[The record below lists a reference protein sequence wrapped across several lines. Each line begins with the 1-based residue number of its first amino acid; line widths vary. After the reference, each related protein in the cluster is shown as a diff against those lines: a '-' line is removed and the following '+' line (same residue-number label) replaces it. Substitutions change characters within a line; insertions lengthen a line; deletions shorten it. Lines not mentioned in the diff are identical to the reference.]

1 MSLIE
6 RISEDL
12 KAALKS
18 GAALKVGTLRMVLAS
33 VHNREIEKR
42 AKSKD
47 PITEEEV
54 LDILRKEVK
63 KRKEAIEI
71 YGGAGRFDLKDKEV
85 SELEVIVSYLPPWL
99 PEAEVEKIIKG
110 VILGGEREFGKVM
123 KETMKQLS
131 GRAEAGRVSELAKKN
146 LGLK

>member
-42 AKSKD
+42 TKSKET
-47 PITEEEV
+47 ITEEEV

-71 YGGAGRFDLKDKEV
+71 YGGAGRSDLKDKEV
-85 SELEVIVSYLPPWL
+85 DELEVLVSYLPPEL
-99 PEAEVEKIIKG
+99 DEAEVEKVVKSVISSG
-110 VILGGEREFGKVM
+110 VREFGKVM
-123 KETMKQLS
+123 KEVMKQLA
-131 GRAEAGRVSELAKKN
+131 GRAEARRVGELVKKN
-146 LGLK
+146 LTG

>member
-1 MSLIE
+1 MSLVE
-6 RISEDL
+6 RINEDL
-12 KAALKS
+12 KVALKS

>member
-1 MSLIE
+1 MSLVE
-6 RISEDL
+6 RINEDL
-12 KAALKS
+12 KVALKS

-146 LGLK
+146 MGLT